1 MHGQYALQVYYSI
14 RVLFIVNHIGSFL
27 VVDNKSDSDSSANDE
42 QLLAFFNTEKI
53 DAPDTLVTQQRI
65 QRRTRMNLAQRDTT
79 TFAFVRLWTTL
90 AELLAPIFAAFAAK
104 KTSSHLIKNNIK
116 SNKQPSNK
124 QLPNKR

>member
-1 MHGQYALQVYYSI
+1 
-14 RVLFIVNHIGSFL
+14 
-27 VVDNKSDSDSSANDE
+27 VVDNKSDSDCSANDE

-53 DAPDTLVTQQRI
+53 ETPDTLVTQQRI

-104 KTSSHLIKNNIK
+104 KVSPHLIKSNIK
-116 SNKQPSNK
+116 ANKKSSNK
-124 QLPNKR
+124 R